1 MSHQLTMR
9 TPNITCGLFAFDWE
23 LMFSIIAATTI
34 YLIFLIQ
41 FDVADNPTTP
51 DKL

>member
-23 LMFSIIAATTI
+23 LMFSIISATTI
-34 YLIFLIQ
+34 YLIFLMQ
-41 FDVADNPTTP
+41 FDVADNPH
-51 DKL
+51 KI